1 MKLLLVDDE
10 EYVIESIKRNLDLT
24 ETGVSEVYT
33 AFSVQ
38 QAKNIMG
45 MVDIDIVISDIV
57 MPGGTG
63 FDFVEWVRKEELKV
77 QVIFLTSYAEFDY
90 ARRAIQLNSVDYLL
104 KPIDFEKLKAA
115 VQRAAESVAKE
126 KKIQDLRQESIKW
139 NQNRKILQQDIWKNV
154 LKSGFSEEKFCETA
168 AQRQLSY
175 GPGHYFR
182 LICLMPEIKSNKREM
197 WDTAT
202 MEFVIENVLSELYE
216 ETDIAVDTVFYQE
229 PGIYWQDGFLNLG
242 YILKNKIKPTL
253 AAFISLVRVGY
264 SVFFEQ
270 VFMRI
275 GFMMTAIMAAKQG
288 TDAMAAHQVGMNIMS
303 LSFAFGDG
311 LQSAAVALIGRS
323 LGAKKPDL
331 AKEYGRTCRLIGA
344 GIAVCLVA
352 IYLFG
357 GRWLYS
363 LFFEEQHIIEIGV
376 SIIHVIIFVVI
387 FQICQVIYM
396 GCLRGA
402 GDTLYTA
409 VASMISV
416 TFIRTIVSYL
426 GGYTLGLG
434 IVGIWFGV
442 LADQMSRFIFATI
455 RFKQG
460 KWVKIK
466 I

>member
-1 MKLLLVDDE
+1 MTSLVF
-10 EYVIESIKRNLDLT
+10 IILAAA
-24 ETGVSEVYT
+24 
-33 AFSVQ
+33 AFSIGFV
-38 QAKNIMG
+38 AFASPIIRLCGSTAETHNGAVTYFRIIMG
-45 MVDIDIVISDIV
+45 GM
-57 MPGGTG
+57 
-63 FDFVEWVRKEELKV
+63 
-77 QVIFLTSYAEFDY
+77 IFNCIQMGINSAQRGAGNTKITMRTNVTSNT
-90 ARRAIQLNSVDYLL
+90 INIILNYLL
-104 KPIDFEKLKAA
+104 INGHFGFPALGIQGAA
-115 VQRAAESVAKE
+115 LATVTGTIVGCVM
-126 KKIQDLRQESIKW
+126 SI
-139 NQNRKILQQDIWKNV
+139 
-154 LKSGFSEEKFCETA
+154 
-168 AQRQLSY
+168 LS
-175 GPGHYFR
+175 
-182 LICLMPEIKSNKREM
+182 ITK
-197 WDTAT
+197 
-202 MEFVIENVLSELYE
+202 
-216 ETDIAVDTVFYQE
+216 
-229 PGIYWQDGFLNLG
+229 QDGFLNLG
-242 YILKNKIKPTL
+242 YILKNKIKPTI

-311 LQSAAVALIGRS
+311 LQSAAVA
-323 LGAKKPDL
+323 
-331 AKEYGRTCRLIGA
+331 LIGA